1 MGTNVEAKIFCYQNS
16 SWKSSRSRRSRR
28 LAKVRKRFIFRLVM
42 SEEGQVEVNAFGS
55 PIAAQETA
63 QDIVRGGDALVATDE
78 NVRDDLR
85 VVLRVSVYNCFLE

>member
-1 MGTNVEAKIFCYQNS
+1 M
-16 SWKSSRSRRSRR
+16 
-28 LAKVRKRFIFRLVM
+28 RKRFIFRLVI

-85 VVLRVSVYNCFLE
+85 VVLRVSLYNCFLE

>member
-1 MGTNVEAKIFCYQNS
+1 M
-16 SWKSSRSRRSRR
+16 
-28 LAKVRKRFIFRLVM
+28 RKRFIFRLVM

>member
-1 MGTNVEAKIFCYQNS
+1 M
-16 SWKSSRSRRSRR
+16 
-28 LAKVRKRFIFRLVM
+28 RKRFIFRLVM

-85 VVLRVSVYNCFLE
+85 VVLRVSLYNCFLE